1 MVIAPMSTIGW
12 RVLTLLALFFLA
24 LPSTAELSANAELSW
39 NAASDAPSVT
49 GHIGAEAR
57 LQLEWRRDF
66 SDRLSSVLSGR
77 VAGEQF
83 DRLRP
88 GRADLTSYDGPS
100 RPLSLGSHGSAEIR
114 DAYVDVRFDRGLLRV
129 GKQQIVWGEL
139 DGIKVLDVLN
149 PASFERFILDDFDES
164 RISLWSAWLDLS
176 LADWRVELA
185 LIPDATVHD
194 VPRSPGWFAPTAP
207 RYRFGAPASAPD
219 LAIKPRGAVEREGT
233 VAARLSR
240 FIGGWDVQ
248 FVASNGLDFEPLA
261 EIQAASGAAQLVTYH
276 RRRTVLGFAL
286 AGGIGPFVLRS
297 EVAYSPNRYFSSRVA
312 GSVSSELT
320 ETEADQWRG
329 ALALEMNAPGGV
341 FVNAQ
346 LLVDHVRSTNVGLV
360 RPETDRIVTVAAR
373 RSFRYESVVAELR
386 AYHSLT
392 DDDQLLR
399 ARLRWSAGDRTAFI
413 FAAEQFRGTSAGSFG
428 QFSGRDLVQVGI
440 EISL

>member
-1 MVIAPMSTIGW
+1 MVIHAHSAMGKLS
-12 RVLTLLALFFLA
+12 LALMALLLIA
-24 LPSTAELSANAELSW
+24 LPAAADFSANAALSW
-39 NAASDAPSVT
+39 NAASDAPSTT
-49 GHIGAEAR
+49 GHIGAQAR
-57 LQLEWRRDF
+57 LELEWHGQLG
-66 SDRLSSVLSGR
+66 DRLSTVVSGR
-77 VAGEQF
+77 IGGEQF

-88 GRADLTSYDGPS
+88 GRADLASYDGPS
-100 RPLSLGSHGSAEIR
+100 RPLSLGSHGIAEIR
-114 DAYVDVRFDRGLLRV
+114 DAYVDIRFDRGLLRV

-207 RYRFGAPASAPD
+207 RYRFGAPASTTE
-219 LAIKPRGAVEREGT
+219 LAIKPRGAIERAGT
-233 VAARLSR
+233 VAARVSR

-248 FVASNGLDFEPLA
+248 FVASTGLDFEPLA
-261 EIQAASGAAQLVTYH
+261 EVEIVSGAAQLATYH

-286 AGGIGPFVLRS
+286 AGGVGPFVLRT
-297 EVAYSPNRYFSSRVA
+297 EVAYSPSRHFSNRLQNT
-312 GSVSSELT
+312 VSNSIAEI
-320 ETEADQWRG
+320 ESDQWRG
-329 ALALEMNAPGGV
+329 ALAVEMNAPAGV

-346 LLVDHVRSTNVGLV
+346 LLVDHVSNASAGLV

-373 RSFRYESVVAELR
+373 RSFNYETVVAELR
-386 AYHSLT
+386 AYRSLT

-399 ARLRWSAGDRTAFI
+399 AKVSWSLGDRTTLSL
-413 FAAEQFRGTSAGSFG
+413 AAEHFNGTSRGAFG
-428 QFSGRDLVQVGI
+428 QFEGRDLIQAAV